1 MKPSM
6 ILALSILFI
15 AGLIYPAV
23 VSAQA
28 DPTIAQLEIAFWPE
42 YDRHAI
48 LVIYRVHL
56 ASDTF
61 LPAQVQLPV
70 PTAAGDPYAV
80 AWQDEN
86 GQLLVADFKTESQ
99 GDWQIITLTSG
110 GLSAQLEYYI
120 DYDVTDSVRSFSL
133 SWPEGFVVEDLSYE
147 VQQPI
152 AAENFQV
159 IPTSERTITG
169 NDGLVYHLA
178 DLGSVSADTSFTL
191 EFSYSNPSD
200 QLSADAIG
208 APAPLPQTNPVVAAG
223 GTPDIYQIMPWLLGS
238 LGVILVAVGG
248 YFYIQSRRE
257 PKITKR
263 KRQRRSGRKP
273 SEAEKG
279 LVDSSLV
286 YCHQCGTRASVS
298 DHFCRHCGVPL
309 RR

>member
-1 MKPSM
+1 MKHSM
-6 ILALSILFI
+6 ILVLSILFI
-15 AGLIYPAV
+15 TGLIYPAAV
-23 VSAQA
+23 NAQE

-61 LPAQVQLPV
+61 LPAQVHLPV
-70 PTAAGDPYAV
+70 PSEAGDPHAV

-86 GQLLVADFKTESQ
+86 GQLLIADFTSETQ

-120 DYDVTDSVRSFSL
+120 DYDVSDSGRSFSF
-133 SWPEGFVVEDLSYE
+133 SWPEGFAVEDISYE

-152 AAENFQV
+152 AAENFQT
-159 IPTSERTITG
+159 IPASERTITG

-178 DLGSVSADTSFTL
+178 DLGSVSANTSLTL

-200 QLSADAIG
+200 RLSIDAIA
-208 APAPLPQTNPVVAAG
+208 APAPLPQTDPVVAAG

-257 PKITKR
+257 SMTVKR
-263 KRQRRSGRKP
+263 KRQRSSGRKA
-273 SEAEKG
+273 SEVEKD
-279 LVDSSLV
+279 LIDSSLV